1 MGQPFGQ
8 CLLTDSLE
16 LLPAMDKYN
25 KLRQLA
31 KTVHESLNTPKP
43 VPSTVTT
50 ISETSLKKKYSA
62 LKESIVGAL
71 KQYCLEQGYREYTNE
86 EGGVTKLFL
95 TKAEYVKLGVIR
107 ALKKNVLEKAYN
119 KVTSG
124 ARKRKTVVLMDMS
137 YDEFLKLY
145 TPLIYKYKADCGLP
159 SYKDTPALM
168 KNESLP
174 LVVLK
179 YDEKK
184 VKEDDGDD
192 ITEQGDQGD
201 QESDLQKFEILFKL
215 RQLLGDCLNGV
226 LELAEKDVQRLEEF
240 HRLLETTRSGLERE
254 HSHVGK
260 VMQLAY
266 DIGDGKLQTYLGY
279 VLGYKRD
286 QEEGE
291 LFHDH

>member
-1 MGQPFGQ
+1 MNASEVQ
-8 CLLTDSLE
+8 LLLHAESQEEEEQLTRVTVPTLKS
-16 LLPAMDKYN
+16 LLPADLVLRDMERAIGNAYGVVNLGHSHIQRRSSAGVWENVSLLGTLLAQVFGDAGEVHVRVAGDKTPRP
-25 KLRQLA
+25 LDSA
-31 KTVHESLNTPKP
+31 PESLNTPKP

-145 TPLIYKYKADCGLP
+145 TPLIYKYK
-159 SYKDTPALM
+159 
-168 KNESLP
+168 
-174 LVVLK
+174 
-179 YDEKK
+179 
-184 VKEDDGDD
+184 
-192 ITEQGDQGD
+192 
-201 QESDLQKFEILFKL
+201 
-215 RQLLGDCLNGV
+215 
-226 LELAEKDVQRLEEF
+226 
-240 HRLLETTRSGLERE
+240 
-254 HSHVGK
+254 
-260 VMQLAY
+260 
-266 DIGDGKLQTYLGY
+266 
-279 VLGYKRD
+279 
-286 QEEGE
+286 
-291 LFHDH
+291 

>member
-1 MGQPFGQ
+1 
-8 CLLTDSLE
+8 
-16 LLPAMDKYN
+16 
-25 KLRQLA
+25 
-31 KTVHESLNTPKP
+31 
-43 VPSTVTT
+43 
-50 ISETSLKKKYSA
+50 
-62 LKESIVGAL
+62 
-71 KQYCLEQGYREYTNE
+71 
-86 EGGVTKLFL
+86 
-95 TKAEYVKLGVIR
+95 
-107 ALKKNVLEKAYN
+107 
-119 KVTSG
+119 
-124 ARKRKTVVLMDMS
+124 
-137 YDEFLKLY
+137 
-145 TPLIYKYKADCGLP
+145 
-159 SYKDTPALM
+159 M

-201 QESDLQKFEILFKL
+201 QEVASPLTAGKKRKRSSSISISTPRLALELPRLRISRLLARLTSLLHPNSDLQKFEILFKL

-291 LFHDH
+291 LFHDHVGRPLRREEVRTVGRWRIG